1 MKNSFKNFTLLILV
15 SPFIFNSCK
24 PNQNT
29 TTNISDGNIY
39 LEIGI
44 IENGIPK
51 ITVNK
56 EKLLN
61 SWSSNLLKYSQI
73 KTNFSDVT
81 IEQSNGVFQLIF
93 KNSKYKSS
101 FYIKKVNSNKLF
113 VAANAAC
120 TSSKCLND
128 KECEVKYEKNTP
140 IFCTDCSDSDGC
152 AKTSSSF
159 AMLSF

>member
-1 MKNSFKNFTLLILV
+1 MKNSFKNFTLIILV

-29 TTNISDGNIY
+29 TSNISDGNIY

-51 ITVNK
+51 IIGSK
-56 EKLLN
+56 EKLLK
-61 SWSSNLLKYSQI
+61 SWSSNLFEYSQI
-73 KTNFSDVT
+73 KTSFSEVT
-81 IEQSNGVFQLIF
+81 IEKSNGSFQLIF

-101 FYIKKVNSNKLF
+101 FYVKKLNSNKLF

-120 TSSKCLND
+120 TTSICLND
-128 KECEVKYEKNTP
+128 KGCEVKYEKSSP
-140 IFCTDCSDSDGC
+140 IFCSGCSDSSDC
-152 AKTSSSF
+152 TKTSSSF